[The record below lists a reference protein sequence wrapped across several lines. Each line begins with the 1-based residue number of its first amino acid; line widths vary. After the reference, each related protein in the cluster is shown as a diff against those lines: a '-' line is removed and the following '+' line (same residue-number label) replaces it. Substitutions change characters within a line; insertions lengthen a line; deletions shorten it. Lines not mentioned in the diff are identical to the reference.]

1 MSDFL
6 FGATAMGCLVAALF
20 FVRFW
25 RSTGDRF
32 FLFFALGFGA
42 FAANRAILA
51 ALETDSEGRVAVY
64 VVRLLAFLLI
74 LWAVVDKNRASA
86 A

>member
-20 FVRFW
+20 FLRFW
-25 RSTGDRF
+25 RSSGDRF
-32 FLFFALGFGA
+32 FLWFALA
-42 FAANRAILA
+42 FATFAVNRVILA
-51 ALETDSEGRVAVY
+51 ALEVDSEERVVVY

-74 LWAVVDKNRASA
+74 VWAVVDKNRASA
-86 A
+86 T